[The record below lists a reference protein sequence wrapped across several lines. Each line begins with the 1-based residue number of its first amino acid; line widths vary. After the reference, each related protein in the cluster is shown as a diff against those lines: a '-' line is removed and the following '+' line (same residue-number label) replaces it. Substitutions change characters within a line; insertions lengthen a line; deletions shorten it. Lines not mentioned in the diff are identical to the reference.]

1 MSAEL
6 QRQVI
11 RYRES
16 PEIAALRRVEVV
28 PQGKID
34 RVEIED
40 LRPAR
45 ADAEAVDVAVAWRR
59 DVPVLPILIREPKI
73 IHHSG
78 IDDAGHAQEILD
90 DPVLVRDM
98 VRGECGNAGREWAAV
113 SVPVMRIAD

>member
-59 DVPVLPILIREPKI
+59 DVPVLPILIRESKV

-78 IDDAGHAQEILD
+78 ADDAGHAQEILV
-90 DPVLVRDM
+90 DPILVRDV
-98 VRGECGNAGREWAAV
+98 VRWERGSAGGEWPTV
-113 SVPVMRIAD
+113 SVPVV